1 MLLGLLLG
9 PEILTATGIEKNTDM
24 CNVFRSWCH
33 NISED
38 DRMNTFARAM
48 PDGTR
53 MIGGDATKDEAAL
66 SAIKEADVIFMNNAL
81 FDTDQNDRRGSLNG
95 RLLLLLEAA
104 GPTMN
109 SGCCVITTKPLTAK
123 KGAFIIIVII
133 L

>member
-81 FDTDQNDRRGSLNG
+81 FDTDMNDRHGSLNG
-95 RLLLLLEAA
+95 RLLMLLEAA
-104 GPTMN
+104 GPSMN